1 MAKIDIIRNV
11 PRLGLS
17 RTEVALAIGVAP
29 NTVDEMVREGMLPR
43 PRRWHTR
50 KFWRIAELEAA
61 MAEWPVDGE
70 QEVDVSN
77 WRASA

>member
-1 MAKIDIIRNV
+1 MAKIESLRNI

-17 RTEVALAIGVAP
+17 RAEVAIAIGVAP
-29 NTVDEMVREGMLPR
+29 NTVDEMVKEGMLPR

-70 QEVDVSN
+70 EEVDVSG